1 MLRNK
6 PQLRNV
12 LISSMPFCTQC
23 GNPVAGQA
31 RFCWRCGARQ
41 PETSGPSA
49 VPDPL
54 AGVSPRSAS
63 VLSYVPGIGW
73 IACIIWL
80 ASDRFRHD
88 RTVRFHAF
96 QGLYL
101 FVAWLMN
108 AWVIRPLPYLCT
120 HLQIDKLIDLA
131 LLVMAVFMM
140 IKASHDEAYSLP
152 LFGELAQRSV
162 AES

>member
-1 MLRNK
+1 
-6 PQLRNV
+6 
-12 LISSMPFCTQC
+12 MPFCTQC
-23 GNPVAGQA
+23 GNAVAGRDQ
-31 RFCWRCGARQ
+31 FCWRCGARQ
-41 PETSGPSA
+41 LATTTLPPA
-49 VPDPL
+49 ADPL
-54 AGVSPRSAS
+54 TGVSPRTAS
-63 VLSYVPGIGW
+63 VLSYVPGVGW

-108 AWVIRPLPYLCT
+108 AWVIHPLSYLSG
-120 HLQIDKLIDLA
+120 HLQIDKLFDVA
-131 LLVMAVFMM
+131 LLIMSVFMI

-152 LFGELAQRSV
+152 LFGELAERSV

>member
-1 MLRNK
+1 
-6 PQLRNV
+6 
-12 LISSMPFCTQC
+12 MPFCTQC
-23 GNPVAGQA
+23 GNAVAGRDQ
-31 RFCWRCGARQ
+31 FCWRCGTRQ
-41 PETSGPSA
+41 PATSLPLG
-49 VPDPL
+49 PDPL
-54 AGVSPRSAS
+54 DGVSPRTAS

-80 ASDRFRHD
+80 ASDRFRQN
-88 RTVRFHAF
+88 RAVRFHSF

-108 AWVIRPLPYLCT
+108 AWVIHPLSYLSM
-120 HLQIDKLIDLA
+120 HLQIDKLIDVA
-131 LLVMAVFMM
+131 LLIMSVLMM

-152 LFGELAQRSV
+152 LFGELAERSV

>member
-1 MLRNK
+1 
-6 PQLRNV
+6 
-12 LISSMPFCTQC
+12 MPFCTQC
-23 GNPVAGQA
+23 GNPVTGYDQ
-31 RFCWRCGARQ
+31 FCWRCGTRQ
-41 PETSGPSA
+41 PATT
-49 VPDPL
+49 VPPVGQDPL
-54 AGVSPRSAS
+54 TGVSPRTAS
-63 VLSYVPGIGW
+63 VLSYVPGVGW

-80 ASDRFRHD
+80 ASDRFRPD
-88 RTVRFHAF
+88 RIVRFHAF

-108 AWVIRPLPYLCT
+108 AWVVRPISYLSP
-120 HLQIDKLIDLA
+120 HFQIDKLFDLV
-131 LLVMAVFMM
+131 LLIMSIFMM

>member
-1 MLRNK
+1 
-6 PQLRNV
+6 
-12 LISSMPFCTQC
+12 MPFCTQC
-23 GNPVAGQA
+23 GNPVTGHDQ
-31 RFCWRCGARQ
+31 FCWRCGGRQ
-41 PETSGPSA
+41 PATTAP
-49 VPDPL
+49 PIHQDPL
-54 AGVSPRSAS
+54 AGVSPRTAS

-80 ASDRFRHD
+80 ASDRFRQH
-88 RTVRFHAF
+88 RAVRFHAF

-108 AWVIRPLPYLCT
+108 AWVVRPLCYLSP
-120 HLQIDKLIDLA
+120 HLEIDKLVHLA
-131 LLVMAVFMM
+131 LIIMAIFMM

-162 AES
+162 AEG